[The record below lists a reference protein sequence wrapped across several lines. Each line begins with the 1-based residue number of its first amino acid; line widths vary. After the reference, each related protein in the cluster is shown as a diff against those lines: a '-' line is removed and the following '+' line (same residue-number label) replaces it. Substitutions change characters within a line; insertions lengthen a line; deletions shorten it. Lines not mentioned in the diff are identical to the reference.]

1 MDERL
6 DWLFENGMSGLS
18 VEQHNGAVVI
28 SAYIAGGYDECDV
41 NRGFYL
47 TQDQAIEL
55 RDWLNAHLPFT
66 LHLEG
71 DEQPA
76 PYSAERLTPSQ
87 VAEQA
92 KQWFAT
98 QDDMEAKHG

>member
-1 MDERL
+1 MDECVNHSIRF
-6 DWLFENGMSGLS
+6 DGGDGDCKFSIRGNMFS
-18 VEQHNGAVVI
+18 VEILSSHAH
-28 SAYIAGGYDECDV
+28 GGTANVSIDDAA
-41 NRGFYL
+41 L
-47 TQDQAIEL
+47 L
-55 RDWLNAHLPFT
+55 RDWLTAHLPFT

-71 DEQPA
+71 DEQPV